1 MNVSVALT
9 IQLTLFGLPGGDR
22 LRNTRLNRMV
32 DLDRRMIPFSW
43 ACRDLNVHPSALQAR
58 ARRADLTRQRAID
71 NVLLLLRQEI
81 ARSDVT
87 VRATLREHFLRE
99 TGHER
104 GPAGTVYGLR
114 RGAGR
119 GDRACRSGGAVA

>member
-1 MNVSVALT
+1 MDDYIREINHLNNLSMRKPWFNYITFEYNRGGMPGDAVGGIFSH
-9 IQLTLFGLPGGDR
+9 IGL
-22 LRNTRLNRMV
+22 V
-32 DLDRRMIPFSW
+32 
-43 ACRDLNVHPSALQAR
+43 
-58 ARRADLTRQRAID
+58 
-71 NVLLLLRQEI
+71 LLRQEI

-87 VRATLREHFLRE
+87 VRATLREHFLGE

-119 GDRACRSGGAVA
+119 GDWACGSGRAVA